1 MKGISAVISA
11 KLIRTVILK
20 LPRNVYSIRRKY
32 INKMYYPGKAEF
44 LKLAKKGN
52 LIPVCRDILTDFETP
67 LSAFKKID
75 RSGYS
80 FLLESVEGGERLARY
95 SILGSDPS
103 LIFSS
108 KGNKITIREGK
119 KLKNFITNDDP
130 IEELKK
136 ITSEYKFVNV
146 KGLPRFCGG
155 LVGFFGYD
163 IVRFIERLPD
173 KNSDDRG
180 IPDSVFMLTDS
191 LLIFDHVDHKIKIV
205 SNVHVTGNAG
215 AAYDKAVKKI
225 DTIAGYLKGSL
236 PKNGKKAAGGKK
248 HPIVIKSNFTK
259 KEYED
264 IVRKTKEY
272 IRKGDIIQA
281 VPSQRLKLKID
292 CEPFQIYRALRSINP
307 SPYMYYLKLGD
318 FSLVGSSPEIM
329 VRCENGLVEVRP
341 IAGTR
346 KRGAS
351 AEEDEKLIKDLLKD
365 PKERAEHIM
374 LVDLGRNDIGRVCE
388 YRSVKVS
395 ELMTVEKYSHVM
407 HIVSD
412 ISGRLRKDKDIFDV
426 LRATF
431 PAGTVTGAPKVR
443 AMEIIEEL
451 ENVRRG
457 PYAGSVGYFSFS
469 GNLDTCIT
477 IRTIVIKGN
486 TAYVQA
492 GGGVVADSK
501 PEKEYQE
508 TLNKAKALLRA
519 IEMAQRG
526 LE

>member
-1 MKGISAVISA
+1 
-11 KLIRTVILK
+11 
-20 LPRNVYSIRRKY
+20 
-32 INKMYYPGKAEF
+32 MYYPSKREF
-44 LKLAKKGN
+44 IKLAKKGN

-75 RSGYS
+75 KSSHS

-95 SILGSDPS
+95 SMLGSGPS

-108 KGNKITIREGK
+108 KGGRITIKEGGSSRSFTAGK
-119 KLKNFITNDDP
+119 DP

-136 ITSEYKFVNV
+136 ILKGYKFVNV

-205 SNVHVTGNAG
+205 SNVHITGDAG
-215 AAYDKAVKKI
+215 AAYDRAVKKI
-225 DTIAGYLKGSL
+225 DTIAGHLKGPL
-236 PKNGKKAAGGKK
+236 PKGGKRAVRRK
-248 HPIVIKSNFTK
+248 CPPVSIKSNFTK
-259 KEYED
+259 KGYED
-264 IVRKTKEY
+264 IVRRTKEY

-281 VPSQRLKLKID
+281 VPSQRFSLNID

-329 VRCENGLVEVRP
+329 VRCEDGLVEVRP

-351 AEEDEKLIKDLLKD
+351 AEEDEALIKDLLRD

-395 ELMTVEKYSHVM
+395 ELMTIEKYSHVM

-412 ISGRLRKDKDIFDV
+412 VSGRLRKDKDVFDV

-508 TLNKAKALLRA
+508 TLNKARALVKA
-519 IEMAQRG
+519 IEMAGKG